1 MVPMFPQLRKTIEK
15 GSLREQ
21 SLVQKLPDQLLGQEE
36 EEGEKIRDGGRKGEE
51 KRRWR
56 EREEKRN
63 KVGRFRG
70 REREKKRKKG
80 EGAMKIGLA
89 YIKFIEMYSVNT
101 LFTLSSPLPSSRFF
115 CDCGAGAL
123 GCDCLLTGY
132 KAYSSPKLSKL
143 QHNQGN
149 SSQPNVAVQ
158 QQNTAT
164 S

>member
-1 MVPMFPQLRKTIEK
+1 MRKSEM
-15 GSLREQ
+15 
-21 SLVQKLPDQLLGQEE
+21 
-36 EEGEKIRDGGRKGEE
+36 EGERVKKRGDGE
-51 KRRWR
+51 R
-56 EREEKRN
+56 EREKKRN

-70 REREKKRKKG
+70 RERESRGK
-80 EGAMKIGLA
+80 EVMKIGLA
-89 YIKFIEMYSVNT
+89 YIKFIEMCSVNI
-101 LFTLSSPLPSSRFF
+101 LLSSPLPSSRFF

-132 KAYSSPKLSKL
+132 NAYSSPKLSKL

-149 SSQPNVAVQ
+149 SSQLNVAIQ